1 MNAPL
6 TAPVAPQLAR
16 AEAELPREEGWL
28 YEPKLDGFRAIVFV
42 DDRGHH
48 TQSRTGKPLDRYFPE
63 LAFPPGRY
71 VMDGELTIPDGRG
84 GEDFEALQERIHP
97 AASRV
102 SRLAEERPARYVA
115 FDLLAWDGRSL
126 LDRPFAERRALLE
139 RKLGKALTVNEQVAT
154 AERAEHW
161 LKDAEGVVAKRADAP
176 YRPGERTGMVKVKR
190 VRTIDCVVMG
200 WRPGKQQG
208 TVGSMIL
215 GLYDGDRPVPVGHTS
230 AFSARTARELVGQL
244 APYETGELV
253 DPGASRWSAGR
264 DSAWR
269 ELRPELVAEVS
280 FDHRSGRRIRH
291 GAGFVRWR
299 PDKPPTECRIDQLD
313 S

>member
-16 AEAELPREEGWL
+16 AAAELPRDAGWL

-42 DDRGHH
+42 DGRDHL

-63 LAFPPGRY
+63 LAFPPGHY
-71 VMDGELTIPDGRG
+71 VMDGELTIPDARG

-102 SRLAEERPARYVA
+102 ARLAEERPARYVA
-115 FDLLAWDGRSL
+115 FDLLAWAGRPL
-126 LDRPFAERRALLE
+126 LDLPFAERRALLE
-139 RKLGKALTVNEQVAT
+139 RELGKTLAVNEQVAT
-154 AERAEHW
+154 AEQAERW
-161 LKDAEGVVAKRADAP
+161 LQEAEGVIAKRADAP

-190 VRTIDCVVMG
+190 LRTIDCVVMG
-200 WRPGKQQG
+200 WRPGKQPG

-215 GLYDGDRPVPVGHTS
+215 GLYDGDHLVPVGHTS
-230 AFSARTARELVGQL
+230 AFNARTARELVQRL
-244 APYETGELV
+244 TPYETGELV

-299 PDKPPTECRIDQLD
+299 EDKPPGESRIDQLD
-313 S
+313 T